1 MKRILLSVWAGL
13 FVLQASNN
21 SWAANACED
30 VGADTAHENHCS
42 PVSAQA
48 VLELSDEQIA
58 NLDIKLAALEKA
70 DEIPLLTAS
79 ARVIVPPENEQ
90 IVSTTVAG
98 MVSRIHVADG
108 DAVQQG
114 QVLAQLNSPELLAL
128 QRDYLKLASEAQ
140 LAEAVYRRD
149 RKLQQEGIIPQ
160 SRWEETLSRFNV
172 AKAKS
177 QEVKQMLLITG
188 MTETETGQ
196 LLASR
201 KLNSLLEISAPI
213 GGTILQRS
221 ASIGERLTANAPL
234 FRIANLEQL
243 WLELSVA
250 QDRIDVLTVGDKVKV
265 AGTEA
270 IAEIVLLGR
279 HVDKQTQSVLARAVL
294 VEPQAKLRPGQTVN
308 ALAIK
313 RIETAAF
320 KLPQSVLAQS
330 EGRNYVFVRTGQ
342 GFDVKPVEVIGRH
355 EDAVFIVGELD
366 GSETVAVRGA
376 AVLKALWLE
385 SGSAE

>member
-21 SWAANACED
+21 SWAANACEV
-30 VGADTAHENHCS
+30 VGADTAQENHCS
-42 PVSAQA
+42 PVSAQS
-48 VLELSDEQIA
+48 VLDLSNEQID

-128 QRDYLKLASEAQ
+128 QRDYLKRASEAQ

-149 RKLQQEGIIPQ
+149 RKLQKEGIIPQ

-172 AKAKS
+172 AKAKA
-177 QEVKQMLLITG
+177 QEAKQMLLITG
-188 MTETETGQ
+188 MTETEAGQ

-201 KLNSLLEISAPI
+201 RLNSLLEISAPI

-221 ASIGERLTANAPL
+221 ASVGERLTANTPL

-294 VEPQAKLRPGQTVN
+294 AGPQAELRPGQTVN

-320 KLPQSVLAQS
+320 KLPQSALVQS
-330 EGRNYVFVRTGQ
+330 EGRDYVFVRTGQ
-342 GFDVKPVEVIGRH
+342 GFEVKPAEVIGRH

-376 AVLKALWLE
+376 AALKALWLE